1 MIWVIGGTK
10 DSRDFIELLEKEL
23 LNKII
28 VTVAT
33 EYGGKLLEEYKVKI
47 LVGKITVD
55 EMRIFVNDNKIEKIL
70 DFSHPYAV
78 EVSKNAVEIAKEKNI
93 DYMRYERKNIYE
105 NDENH
110 INFKDLTSLIN
121 FLETL
126 EEKILVTLGGNS
138 ISEFKDLK
146 NLKNIYFRILPD
158 VEVLKKCRD
167 SNILAKNIFAIQGPF
182 SKKMN
187 MTLIEEYNIK
197 YFVTKHSG
205 ATGGEKEKIDACNE
219 TKCKMIFLDKPSVNN
234 YSYTFDS
241 VIELHEE
248 MKKLNLK

>member
-1 MIWVIGGTK
+1 MIWIIGGTK
-10 DSRDFIELLEKEL
+10 DSRDFIELLEREL
-23 LNKII
+23 LDKII

-33 EYGGKLLEEYKVKI
+33 EYGGKLLEEYGVNI
-47 LVGKITVD
+47 LVGKMTLE
-55 EMRIFVNDNKIEKIL
+55 EMKLFVNDNGIKKIL

-78 EVSKNAVEIAKEKNI
+78 EVTKNAVDIAKEKNI
-93 DYMRYERKNIYE
+93 PYMRYERKNIYE

-110 INFKDLTSLIN
+110 INFTDIESLIE
-121 FLETL
+121 FLGTL

-138 ISEFKDLK
+138 VDKFKNLK

-158 VEVLKKCRD
+158 VDVLKKCKE
-167 SNILAKNIFAIQGPF
+167 SNILAKNILAIQGPF

-187 MTLIEEYNIK
+187 MTIIEEYNIK

-219 TKCKMIFLDKPSVNN
+219 AGSKMVFLDRPNGNN
-234 YSYTFDS
+234 YGYTFDS
-241 VIELHEE
+241 VIELYE
-248 MKKLNLK
+248 KIKN

>member
-23 LNKII
+23 LKTTI

-33 EYGGKLLEEYKVKI
+33 EYGGKLLEEYKTNV
-47 LVGKITVD
+47 LVGKMTVE
-55 EMRIFVNDNKIEKIL
+55 EMRIFVTDNKIDKIL

-78 EVSKNAVEIAKEKNI
+78 EVTKNAVEIAKEKKIN
-93 DYMRYERKNIYE
+93 YMRYERKNIYE
-105 NDENH
+105 TDENH
-110 INFKDLTSLIN
+110 ISFDNLTSLIE
-121 FLETL
+121 FLGTL
-126 EEKILVTLGGNS
+126 EDKILVTLGGNS
-138 ISEFKDLK
+138 VSEFKNLE

-158 VEVLKKCRD
+158 VDVLKKCKD

-187 MTLIEEYNIK
+187 KTLIEEYNIK

-219 TKCKMIFLDKPSVNN
+219 TKCKLIFLDKPSINN
-234 YSYTFDS
+234 GSSTFDS
-241 VIELHEE
+241 VLELYKEI
-248 MKKLNLK
+248 KK